1 MGKINQQLPI
11 NNFCIFPCEAD
22 FFQQNMKNFLL
33 TWLGTAVALLITA
46 HIVPGFEVKSFVA
59 ALVAVAVIGLVN
71 AFVRPILSIL
81 AFPITLLTFG
91 LFTFVLNALIL
102 WLASVLTPSPDFIIR
117 DFLAAFLG
125 SIVLSVVS
133 SVINYILRA
142 ME

>member
-1 MGKINQQLPI
+1 
-11 NNFCIFPCEAD
+11 
-22 FFQQNMKNFLL
+22 MKNFLL

-133 SVINYILRA
+133 SVISYILRA